1 MAERAGDGAPDGL
14 GLYEEEDGEDLMA
27 TYQEDYAAIPELDH
41 YKSELLDHGSYDTI
55 DAGARL
61 AAEAAISR
69 RFGLRRHMRLSLH
82 EERGNSCLAWHSD
95 LLTFVD
101 AGSSMKAVQ
110 ANSSRLNTRSS
121 SPESCP
127 QEINIEIMRCPLRD
141 WITQTNTRTE
151 IKRRFRNF
159 LLTYESPKGVYV
171 YLEQIKQMCAN
182 NLASLKVSYPQLS
195 AAVPILAMWTTDVPR
210 EVLEIFDEVAAELVL
225 SSEHFPS
232 YKNIMPEVHVRIVDL
247 PILDSIQVLR
257 RIHQNKLVRACGVV
271 TRRSGTYPQLKL
283 AKFTCLS
290 CQALLG
296 PFIQSSE
303 EEATPSLCP
312 FCRSNGPFHLHHEE
326 SHFRNYQRIALQEL
340 PGAVPPGHVP
350 RTKEVVLL
358 DDLIDVARPG
368 EEVDVTGIFTH
379 CYDMETTGHST
390 LPVIATILE
399 GNHVAKCDLATR
411 DAETIAQRHKQRI
424 LSCGRRL
431 SIVNEIVISVLWLR
445 R

>member
-1 MAERAGDGAPDGL
+1 
-14 GLYEEEDGEDLMA
+14 
-27 TYQEDYAAIPELDH
+27 
-41 YKSELLDHGSYDTI
+41 
-55 DAGARL
+55 
-61 AAEAAISR
+61 
-69 RFGLRRHMRLSLH
+69 
-82 EERGNSCLAWHSD
+82 
-95 LLTFVD
+95 
-101 AGSSMKAVQ
+101 
-110 ANSSRLNTRSS
+110 
-121 SPESCP
+121 
-127 QEINIEIMRCPLRD
+127 
-141 WITQTNTRTE
+141 
-151 IKRRFRNF
+151 
-159 LLTYESPKGVYV
+159 
-171 YLEQIKQMCAN
+171 MC
-182 NLASLKVSYPQLS
+182 
-195 AAVPILAMWTTDVPR
+195 R
-210 EVLEIFDEVAAELVL
+210 IFDEVAAELVL